1 MSNSVLTIG
10 HSAHSLEA
18 FIALLQQHG
27 VEVVADVRSQ
37 PYSRRFPQFSRPELQ
52 ATLKSS
58 GMQYVF
64 LGRELGAR
72 REERQCYVDGQARYD
87 LIARQPLFAEGLR
100 RLANGIQQ
108 FRVAL
113 LCAEKDP
120 LTCHRT
126 ILVCRHLKKRG
137 FQMAHILEDGSIES
151 QEAAEKRLLLEE
163 GFNPDQA
170 DIFSGAIDNEA
181 ALDRAYV
188 KRGERIAYHETNG
201 TEDEDTYDRVHPEI
215 R

>member
-1 MSNSVLTIG
+1 MTNLVLTIG
-10 HSAHSLEA
+10 HSAHSLEV
-18 FIALLQQHG
+18 FIGLLQKHE

-52 ATLKSS
+52 AALKSM
-58 GMQYVF
+58 GLRYVF

-87 LIARQPLFAEGLR
+87 LIARQPLFAEGLQ

-108 FRVAL
+108 FQVAL

-120 LTCHRT
+120 LICHRT
-126 ILVCRHLKKRG
+126 ILVCRHLKRRD
-137 FQMAHILEDGSIES
+137 FQIAHILEDGGIES

-163 GFNPDQA
+163 GFNPDQV
-170 DIFSGAIDNEA
+170 DIFSGIIDNDD
-181 ALDRAYV
+181 ALERAYV
-188 KRGERIAYHETNG
+188 KRGERIAYRETNG
-201 TEDEDTYDRVHPEI
+201 TEDEDTYDRVYPEV

>member
-1 MSNSVLTIG
+1 MSNLVLTIG

-18 FIALLQQHG
+18 FIALLQQHDI
-27 VEVVADVRSQ
+27 EVVADVRSQ

-52 ATLKSS
+52 ATLKSM
-58 GMQYVF
+58 GLRYVF

-72 REERQCYVDGQARYD
+72 REERQCYVDGQARYE
-87 LIARQPLFAEGLR
+87 LIARQPLFAEGLQ

-108 FRVAL
+108 FRVVL

-120 LTCHRT
+120 LTCHRM
-126 ILVCRHLKKRG
+126 ILVCRHLKQRG
-137 FQMAHILEDGSIES
+137 FQIAHILEDGSIEL
-151 QEAAEKRLLLEE
+151 QETAERRLLLEE

-181 ALDRAYV
+181 ALERAYM
-188 KRGERIAYHETNG
+188 KRGEHIAYRETNA